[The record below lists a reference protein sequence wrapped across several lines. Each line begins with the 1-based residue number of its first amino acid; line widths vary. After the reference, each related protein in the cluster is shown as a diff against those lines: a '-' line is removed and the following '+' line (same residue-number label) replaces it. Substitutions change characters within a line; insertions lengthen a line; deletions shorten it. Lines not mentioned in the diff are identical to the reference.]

1 MQLPDPS
8 KRDATRR
15 SPVVRTEGPARERP
29 RPRRSTSARPRGR
42 EGRSGT
48 GTRPRAVVPASVWA
62 PESPVDPDAAWP
74 EPILERIVTTLSA
87 PGHAVALLTDRPASE
102 DPPGPAYGTA
112 AAAVVPPGT
121 LAAARELVEAH
132 GRRARIVHCQPGSG
146 DDTAEPFWARFVH
159 PAHPAHPV
167 LTDLARGDGH
177 DARPVPEP
185 LHAVRHNPTEPAPL
199 VIAAVEATGAADQF
213 GFAAAELLRDGGTL
227 AVITHCDHQ
236 QERLRDPSGSIV
248 ASAQN
253 ADLIYLQH
261 IVALHHPITA
271 GHLTRTRRR
280 ETGATRRH
288 LRVHSDVYLFGRHG
302 QQAAAL
308 THHHAA

>member
-8 KRDATRR
+8 KRGATRP
-15 SPVVRTEGPARERP
+15 SPAARTDGPARERP
-29 RPRRSTSARPRGR
+29 HTRPSATRPRGR
-42 EGRSGT
+42 DGRSGT

-62 PESPVDPDAAWP
+62 PDSPVDPDAAWP
-74 EPILERIVTTLSA
+74 EPILARIVTTLSA
-87 PGHAVALLTDRPASE
+87 PGQAVALLTDRPASE

-121 LAAARELVEAH
+121 LAAARELIEAH
-132 GRRARIVHCQPGSG
+132 DRRARIAHCQPGSG
-146 DDTAEPFWARFVH
+146 DAAAEPFWARFVQ
-159 PAHPAHPV
+159 PAHPAYPEP
-167 LTDLARGDGH
+167 TDLARGDGH
-177 DARPVPEP
+177 DAQPVPEP
-185 LHAVRHNPTEPAPL
+185 LHAVRHNPSEPAPL
-199 VIAAVEATGAADQF
+199 VVAAVDPTGAADQF

-236 QERLRDPSGSIV
+236 QGRLRDPSGSIV

-261 IVALHHPITA
+261 IVALHHPIAA
-271 GHLTRTRRR
+271 GHLTRSRRR
-280 ETGATRRH
+280 ETGGVSRH
-288 LRVHSDVYLFGRHG
+288 SRVHSDLYLFGRHG

-308 THHHAA
+308 TQQHAA